1 MLVIAAD
8 LKESLQRCKI
18 INDGHGKFYVWKISH
33 ISWICFRAENFDF
46 VNFIN

>member
-18 INDGHGKFYVWKISH
+18 INDGQENFMFGKFHTFREFVFVLKIS
-33 ISWICFRAENFDF
+33 IL
-46 VNFIN
+46 